1 MSARSCSGWSL
12 ARLSAMLGHG
22 ALGCCLLTS
31 CSNPNEEDTAP
42 VTFYE
47 RQISPI
53 VETSCSKSPTGSSC
67 HVTQDSRGNAFG
79 NLSVQSYSKL
89 QLRRDLFISYGPY
102 GMPALLLKAVPPQ
115 PLRLTNWE
123 NADPILITTDI
134 PHVGGALLDVTSAGF
149 VEVQRWIN
157 RGATEN
163 NVQAPER
170 VLDRNSCRDALG
182 SNPLFNPNAEPA
194 TPDYETFA
202 RRVNPVLGDSCA
214 AGNCHGSASNSVYLT
229 CGDTDEQRRWNYFA
243 VGDYVAF
250 SPEQSE
256 LLRRTLSQAEGGTY
270 HEGGTIFGEPGA
282 PGYQAILAWATE
294 KGGPTNVPTEPGFR
308 FFADRVQ
315 PMLVK
320 KGCMI
325 VGCHSPSMF
334 HDYRLRGGSGGHF
347 GLPATRTNYE
357 LTLEQVN
364 LASTNAAASRL
375 VRKNLPLG
383 EGGIRHRGGALLA
396 ASDPTTCDATAA
408 STGELDDQDPYCVI
422 DAWLQ
427 LERTARRATAADLS
441 AIVYVQ
447 RAIPTGPDM
456 PQDFGAFVGA
466 ADLLRAPLTVDAE
479 GWPTAGTPESL
490 LTGCGLTAGSVDVRL
505 PTVSWDATR
514 IAFSARAAADQ
525 PWQIFVIEADGSCAL
540 EPTIAAAALDDQGNA
555 LPANGELI
563 HNFDPTFA
571 PNGNVVFT
579 STRGNMRTGGFGYMG
594 AQRSPADPSRLNA
607 NLYVAESGAVRQLTF
622 LLDQELTPSFM
633 GDGRLIFTTEKRAP
647 DFYQLAGRRINLDG
661 GDYHPLYGQRSTIG
675 FNQLTDIVE
684 LGDKN
689 LAGIFS
695 ELGAIRG
702 GGALGVVNRSI
713 GIDQVSQNEA
723 DYLQDPDAINWPN
736 QDFYQHSLSNIDAA
750 ATGLLSGTQGA
761 YRNPS
766 PLPDG
771 KLLVSYAAAANLG
784 SFADP
789 YAIVAV
795 NPQGGERRALLQ
807 GATDL
812 LWPVAV
818 FARDNRGV
826 FVSRLDEANGA
837 SQIVGGTRNAE
848 ITYLDLPFFTSLLM
862 QNTRSRRMFQ
872 SPIDRV
878 EFWEQLP
885 PAQGVLSYAEAGGDL
900 VQDGIGQLVVRR
912 RRLGTVAPDK
922 EDGSAKVMLPGG
934 VPISVVAP
942 IQLAGQDAASPHHQ
956 REATQFYPGEVVR
969 QGFPRAQFANLCGGC
984 HGSVSGRESEISVN
998 PDILT
1003 QASQVAARSRSA
1015 TDLTDNPG
1023 SIQGPPFP

>member
-1 MSARSCSGWSL
+1 VLTGTGLLSVAL
-12 ARLSAMLGHG
+12 AVAATG
-22 ALGCCLLTS
+22 
-31 CSNPNEEDTAP
+31 CSNNEKEDTEP
-42 VTFYE
+42 VTFYL
-47 RQISPI
+47 RQIAPI
-53 VETSCSKSPTGSSC
+53 VETSCAKSPTGSSC
-67 HVTQDSRGNAFG
+67 HVTQDTRGNAFG
-79 NLSVQSYSKL
+79 NLSVQSYDKL

-123 NADPILITTDI
+123 NAAPILITTDI

-170 VLDRNSCRDALG
+170 VLERNSCRDALG
-182 SNPLFNPNAEPA
+182 SNPLFDPNFEPINEDYA
-194 TPDYETFA
+194 TFT
-202 RRVNPVLGDSCA
+202 RRVNPVLGESCA
-214 AGNCHGSASNSVYLT
+214 AGNCHGSASNSLYLT

-243 VGDYVAF
+243 VGDYVAAN
-250 SPEQSE
+250 PEQSE

-270 HEGGTIFGEPGA
+270 HEGGTIFNEPGV
-282 PGYQAILAWATE
+282 PGYQALLQWATE
-294 KGGPTNVPTEPGFR
+294 KGGPTNVPSEPGFR

-347 GLPATRTNYE
+347 GLPATRTNYQ

-364 LASTNAAASRL
+364 LASTDAAASRL
-375 VRKNLPLG
+375 VRKNLPLS

-396 ASDPTTCDATAA
+396 SSDPTTCDATVA

-441 AIVYVQ
+441 SVVYVQ
-447 RAIPTGPDM
+447 RAIPTGPDV
-456 PQDFGAFVGA
+456 PQDFQAFVGG
-466 ADLLRAPLTVDAE
+466 ADLLQAPLTLDAE
-479 GWPTAGTPESL
+479 GWPTAGAPASL
-490 LTGCGLTAGSVDVRL
+490 LAACGLSAGAVDLRR
-505 PTVSWDATR
+505 PAVSWDATR
-514 IAFSARAAADQ
+514 IAFSARVAADQ
-525 PWQIFVIEADGSCAL
+525 PWQIFVIEANGTCAL
-540 EPTIAAAALDDQGNA
+540 EPTIAATALDDQGNA
-555 LPANGELI
+555 LPSNDELV
-563 HNFDPTFA
+563 HNFDPAFA
-571 PNGNVVFT
+571 PNGNIVFT
-579 STRGNMRTGGFGYMG
+579 STRGNMRTGGFGYLG
-594 AQRSPADPSRLNA
+594 PQRSPADPSRLNA
-607 NLYVAESGAVRQLTF
+607 NLYVVESATVRELTF

-633 GDGRLIFTTEKRAP
+633 GDGRVIFTTEKRAP
-647 DFYQLAGRRINLDG
+647 EFYQLAGRRINLDG
-661 GDYHPLYGQRSTIG
+661 GDYHPLFGQRSTIG

-684 LGDKN
+684 LADKN

-695 ELGAIRG
+695 ELGATRG
-702 GGALGVVNRSI
+702 GGALAVINRSI
-713 GIDQVSQNEA
+713 GIDQVSGNEA
-723 DYLQDPDAINWPN
+723 DYLQDPSAIGWPN
-736 QDFYQHSLSNIDAA
+736 QDFYQHSLSNVDPA

-771 KLLVSYAAAANLG
+771 KLLVSYAAAATNLG
-784 SFADP
+784 SFTDP
-789 YAIVAV
+789 YAIVSFD
-795 NPQGGERRALLQ
+795 PQFRERRVVLE
-807 GATDL
+807 GAGDL

-837 SQIVGGTRNAE
+837 SQIVGGTRDAE
-848 ITYLDLPFFTSLLM
+848 VTYLDLPFFTSLLM
-862 QNTRSRRMFQ
+862 QNTRSRRIFQ
-872 SPIDRV
+872 DSIDRV

-885 PAQGVLSYAEAGGDL
+885 PAQGVRSYAEAGGDAFTDTFGS
-900 VQDGIGQLVVRR
+900 VVVRR
-912 RRLGTVAPDK
+912 RRLGVVAPNE

-934 VPISVVAP
+934 VPISVAAP
-942 IQLAGQDAASPHHQ
+942 IQLSGEDAAGLHHQ

-969 QGFPRAQFANLCGGC
+969 QGFPRTQFANLCGGC

-1015 TDLTDNPG
+1015 TDLTSNPG

>member
-1 MSARSCSGWSL
+1 LVGVVAL
-12 ARLSAMLGHG
+12 AT
-22 ALGCCLLTS
+22 LGCS
-31 CSNPNEEDTAP
+31 DNEKEETEP

-47 RQISPI
+47 RQIAPI

-67 HVTQDSRGNAFG
+67 HVTQDTRGNAFG
-79 NLSVQSYSKL
+79 NLSVQSYDKL
-89 QLRRDLFISYGPY
+89 LLRRDLFISYGPY
-102 GMPALLLKAVPPQ
+102 DMPALLLKAVPPQ

-123 NADPILITTDI
+123 NADPILITTEI

-149 VEVQRWIN
+149 VEIQRWIN

-170 VLDRNSCRDALG
+170 VLDRNSCREALG
-182 SNPLFNPNAEPA
+182 SNAAFDPNLEPLA
-194 TPDYETFA
+194 PDYTTFM
-202 RRVNPVLGDSCA
+202 RRVNPVLGESCA
-214 AGNCHGSASNSVYLT
+214 AGNCHGSASNSLYLT

-243 VGDYVAF
+243 VGDYVAAN
-250 SPEQSE
+250 PEQSE
-256 LLRRTLSQAEGGTY
+256 LLRRTLSQAVGGTY
-270 HEGGTIFGEPGA
+270 HEGGTIFAEAGA
-282 PGYQAILAWATE
+282 PGYQALLQWATE
-294 KGGPTNVPTEPGFR
+294 KGGPTTVPTEPGFR

-347 GLPATRTNYE
+347 GLPATRTNYQ

-364 LASTNAAASRL
+364 LATVDASASRL
-375 VRKNLPLG
+375 VRKNLPLS

-396 ASDPTTCDATAA
+396 ASDPATCDATTA

-422 DAWLQ
+422 EAWLQ
-427 LERTARRATAADLS
+427 LERAARRATAADLS
-441 AIVYVQ
+441 AVVYVQ
-447 RAIPTGPDM
+447 RPIATGPDRA
-456 PQDFGAFVGA
+456 QDFEAFVGG
-466 ADLLRAPLTVDAE
+466 ADLLRAPLTLDAE

-490 LTGCGLTAGSVDVRL
+490 LAACGLTAGSVDVRR
-505 PTVSWDATR
+505 PAVSWDATR

-525 PWQIFVIEADGSCAL
+525 AWQIFVIEADGTCAV
-540 EPTIAAAALDDQGNA
+540 EPIIAAPPLDDQGNA
-555 LPANGELI
+555 LPSNDELV
-563 HNFDPTFA
+563 HNFDPAFA
-571 PNGNVVFT
+571 PNGSIVFT
-579 STRGNMRTGGFGYMG
+579 STRGNMRTGGFGYLG
-594 AQRSPADPSRLNA
+594 PQRSPADPSRLNA
-607 NLYVAESGAVRQLTF
+607 NLYVTESGGVRELTF

-633 GDGRLIFTTEKRAP
+633 GDGRVIFTTEKRAP

-689 LAGIFS
+689 LAGILS

-702 GGALGVVNRSI
+702 GGALAVINRSI
-713 GIDQVSQNEA
+713 GIDQVSTNEA
-723 DYLQDPDAINWPN
+723 DYLQDPNAIGWPN
-736 QDFYQHSLSNIDAA
+736 QDFFQHSLAIVDTA
-750 ATGLLSGTQGA
+750 ATGLLAGTQGA

-771 KLLVSYAAAANLG
+771 KVLVSYAAATNLG

-789 YAIVAV
+789 YAIIAV
-795 NPQGGERRALLQ
+795 NPQGGESRPLLQ

-826 FVSRLDEANGA
+826 FASRLDEANGA
-837 SQIVGGTRNAE
+837 SQIVGGTRDAE
-848 ITYLDLPFFTSLLM
+848 VTYLDLPFFTSLLM
-862 QNTRSRRMFQ
+862 QNTRSRRIFQ
-872 SPIDRV
+872 DQIARV

-885 PAQGVLSYAEAGGDL
+885 PAQGVRSHAEAGGDAFSDAFGS
-900 VQDGIGQLVVRR
+900 VVVRR
-912 RRLGTVAPDK
+912 RRLGAVTPD
-922 EDGSAKVMLPGG
+922 ENDGSAKVTLPGG
-934 VPISVVAP
+934 VPISVAAP
-942 IQLAGQDAASPHHQ
+942 IQLAGEDAASLHHQ

-969 QGFPRAQFANLCGGC
+969 QGFPRTQFANLCGGC

-1003 QASQVAARSRSA
+1003 QASQVAARDRTA
-1015 TDLTDNPG
+1015 TDLTGNP
-1023 SIQGPPFP
+1023 SDIQGPPFP

>member
-1 MSARSCSGWSL
+1 VLIGAGL
-12 ARLSAMLGHG
+12 VGH
-22 ALGCCLLTS
+22 ATGCTD
-31 CSNPNEEDTAP
+31 PKEETTP

-47 RQISPI
+47 RQIAPI

-67 HVTQDSRGNAFG
+67 HVTQDTRGNAFG
-79 NLSVQSYSKL
+79 NLSVQSYDRL

-134 PHVGGALLDVTSAGF
+134 PHVGGSLLDVTSAGF
-149 VEVQRWIN
+149 VEIQRWIN

-182 SNPLFNPNAEPA
+182 SHPSFNPSVEPTA
-194 TPDYETFA
+194 ADYGTFTQ
-202 RRVNPVLGDSCA
+202 RVNPVLGESCA
-214 AGNCHGSASNSVYLT
+214 AGNCHGSASNSLYLT

-243 VGDYVAF
+243 VGDYVAAN
-250 SPEQSE
+250 PEQSE

-270 HEGGTIFGEPGA
+270 HEGGTIFNTPGDS
-282 PGYQAILAWATE
+282 GYQAILRWATE

-364 LASTNAAASRL
+364 LASTDPDASRL
-375 VRKNLPLG
+375 IRKNLPLS

-396 ASDPTTCDATAA
+396 ASDPTLCDATAA
-408 STGELDDQDPYCVI
+408 STGVLDDQDPYCVI

-427 LERTARRATAADLS
+427 LERTARRATAAQLS
-441 AIVYVQ
+441 AVVYVQ
-447 RAIPTGPDM
+447 RPVPTGPDA
-456 PQDFGAFVGA
+456 PQDFEAFVGG
-466 ADLLRAPLTVDAE
+466 ADLLSAPLTVDAE
-479 GWPTAGTPESL
+479 GWPTAGAGTSL
-490 LTGCGLTAGSVDVRL
+490 LASCGLTAGSVDVRR
-505 PTVSWDATR
+505 PAVSWDGART
-514 IAFSARAAADQ
+514 AFSARTAADQ
-525 PWQIFVIEADGSCAL
+525 PWQVFVIETDGTCAL
-540 EPTIAAAALDDQGNA
+540 EPTIAAAPLDDRGTA
-555 LPANGELI
+555 LPSNGELI
-563 HNFDPTFA
+563 HNFDPAFA
-571 PNGNVVFT
+571 PNGSIVFT
-579 STRGNMRTGGFGYMG
+579 STRGNMRSGGFGYLG
-594 AQRSPADPSRLNA
+594 PQHSPADPSRLNA
-607 NLYVAESGAVRQLTF
+607 NLYVVESGTVRELTF

-633 GDGRLIFTTEKRAP
+633 GDGRVIFTTEKRAP

-689 LAGIFS
+689 LAGVFS
-695 ELGAIRG
+695 ERGAIRG
-702 GGALGVVNRSI
+702 GGALMVINRSI

-723 DYLQDPDAINWPN
+723 DYLQDPGAIGWPN
-736 QDFYQHSLSNIDAA
+736 PDFYQHSLSNVDNA

-761 YRNPS
+761 YRSPS

-771 KLLVSYAAAANLG
+771 KVLVSYAAAATNLAAF
-784 SFADP
+784 SDP
-789 YAIVAV
+789 YALVV
-795 NPQGGERRALLQ
+795 FDPERRERRALLQ
-807 GATDL
+807 DATDL

-826 FVSRLDEANGA
+826 FASRLDEANGA
-837 SQIVGGTRNAE
+837 SQIVGGTQNAE
-848 ITYLDLPFFTSLLM
+848 VTYLDLPFFTSLLM
-862 QNTRSRRMFQ
+862 QNTRSRRLFQ
-872 SPIDRV
+872 REIDRV
-878 EFWEQLP
+878 EFWEHLP
-885 PAQGVLSYAEAGGDL
+885 PEQGVRSYAEAGSDV
-900 VQDGIGQLVVRR
+900 VQDAFGSVVVRR
-912 RRLGTVAPDK
+912 RRLGAVSPNAD
-922 EDGSAKVMLPGG
+922 DGSAKVLLPGG
-934 VPISVVAP
+934 IPISVAAP
-942 IQLAGQDAASPHHQ
+942 IPLAGEDAAGQHHQ

-969 QGFPRAQFANLCGGC
+969 QGFPRGQFANLCGGC
-984 HGSVSGRESEISVN
+984 HGSVSGRESEVSVN

-1003 QASQVAARSRSA
+1003 QASQVAVRGRNP
-1015 TDLTDNPG
+1015 TDLTDNP
-1023 SIQGPPFP
+1023 SPAQGPPFP

>member
-1 MSARSCSGWSL
+1 MSARSSRSWSVAGL
-12 ARLSAMLGHG
+12 LPVLG
-22 ALGCCLLTS
+22 LVS
-31 CSNPNEEDTAP
+31 CTGNQEETAP
-42 VTFYE
+42 VSFYE
-47 RQISPI
+47 RQIAPI
-53 VETSCSKSPTGSSC
+53 VETSCAKSPTGSSC
-67 HVTQDSRGNAFG
+67 HVTQDTRGNAFG
-79 NLSVQSYSKL
+79 NLSVQSYDKL
-89 QLRRDLFISYGPY
+89 TLRRDLFISYGPY

-115 PLRLTNWE
+115 TLRLTNWE
-123 NADPILITTDI
+123 NAEPILITTDI
-134 PHVGGALLDVTSAGF
+134 PHVGGALIDVTATGF
-149 VEVQRWIN
+149 IEIQRWIS

-170 VLDRNSCRDALG
+170 VLDRNSCRETLG
-182 SNPLFNPNAEPA
+182 SNPGFDPA
-194 TPDYETFA
+194 VDPSAADYGTFA
-202 RRVNPVLGDSCA
+202 RLVNPVLGENCA
-214 AGNCHGSASNSVYLT
+214 AGNCHGSASNSLYLT
-229 CGDTDEQRRWNYFA
+229 CGDSAEQRRWNYFA
-243 VGDYVAF
+243 VGDYVAAN
-250 SPEQSE
+250 PEQSE

-270 HEGGTIFGEPGA
+270 HEGGAIFSGPRA
-282 PGYQAILAWATE
+282 SGYQAILQWATE
-294 KGGPTNVPTEPGFR
+294 KGGPTTVPTEPGFR

-364 LASTNAAASRL
+364 LASTNATASRL

-396 ASDPTTCDATAA
+396 ASDPTLCDATAA
-408 STGELDDQDPYCVI
+408 STGPLDDQDPYCVI
-422 DAWLQ
+422 DAWLG
-427 LERTARRATAADLS
+427 LERTARRAAAADLS
-441 AIVYVQ
+441 AVVYVQ
-447 RAIPTGPDM
+447 RPLPTGPDTA
-456 PQDFGAFVGA
+456 QDFGAFVGG

-479 GWPTAGTPESL
+479 GWPTAGTATSL
-490 LTGCGLTAGSVDVRL
+490 LAGCGLTAGSVDVRR
-505 PTVSWDATR
+505 PAVSWDATR

-525 PWQIFVIEADGSCAL
+525 PWQIFVIEQDGTCAM
-540 EPTIAAAALDDQGNA
+540 EPTIAAAPLDDGGNA
-555 LPANGELI
+555 LPSNNELV
-563 HNFDPTFA
+563 HNFDPAFA
-571 PNGNVVFT
+571 PNGSIVFT
-579 STRGNMRTGGFGYMG
+579 STRGNMRTGGYGYMG
-594 AQRSPADPSRLNA
+594 PQRSPADPSRLNA
-607 NLYVAESGAVRQLTF
+607 NLYVMETGTVRQLTF
-622 LLDQELTPSFM
+622 LLDQELTPTFM
-633 GDGRLIFTTEKRAP
+633 GDGRIIFTTEKRAP

-695 ELGAIRG
+695 ELGAARG
-702 GGALGVVNRSI
+702 GGALAVINRSI

-723 DYLQDPDAINWPN
+723 DYLVDPGAIDWPN
-736 QDFYQHSLSNIDAA
+736 QDFYQHSLSMADPA

-761 YRNPS
+761 YRSPS

-771 KLLVSYAAAANLG
+771 KLLASYAAATALG
-784 SFADP
+784 SFGEPYTMVVVDP
-789 YAIVAV
+789 
-795 NPQGGERRALLQ
+795 QRHERRDLLA
-807 GATDL
+807 GTGDV

-826 FVSRLDEANGA
+826 FVSRVDEANGA

-848 ITYLDLPFFTSLLM
+848 VTYLDLPFFTSLLM
-862 QNTRSRRMFQ
+862 QNTRSKRLFD
-872 SPIDRV
+872 SDLGHV

-885 PAQGVLSYAEAGGDL
+885 PATGVHSFADGGGDV
-900 VQDGIGQLVVRR
+900 VQDAFGSVLVRR
-912 RRLGTVAPDK
+912 RRLGAITPDAD
-922 EDGSAKVMLPGG
+922 DGSAKVELPGG
-934 VPISVVAP
+934 VPISIAAP
-942 IQLAGQDAASPHHQ
+942 IALADDSGATLHHQ

-969 QGFPRAQFANLCGGC
+969 QGFPRSRFANLCGGC

-1003 QASQVAARSRSA
+1003 QASQVAARSRNP
-1015 TDLTDNPG
+1015 TDLASDP
-1023 SIQGPPFP
+1023 SAPVGPPFN